1 MASSNSEMKLGLGIV
16 LIAIIVSAG
25 TIIGLSLLP
34 PPTPNQLVGETDIQ
48 IIKGETTVNLDFE
61 SLVDMTPTSGS
72 SSSQNRFQNWRDA
85 GTYVGVTLSS
95 LVELVGGMDDN
106 DVVRVNATDGWIQ
119 YYAYYN
125 LYPNTSFTTLQGTLI
140 LAYSFNDTT
149 PTTWGDGPRT
159 VFVPADGAFS
169 NDDANQTTHPA
180 WFFGSAGARWVKNVA
195 SIEVIEDVYI
205 SGSFQVKIIE
215 GTDEQDIY
223 LVDLALMNNLEAF
236 TAYQKSGGNWGG
248 NGTYRGVLLS
258 ALVELI
264 TTIDDND
271 VVNVTASDGWTQSFA
286 HYNLYPNASVETLQG
301 DLILAYIYN
310 GTMVP
315 AWADGPRLAFLAP
328 DGSYSNSDASQTTH
342 PTWFSSASARWVK
355 NVATIEIIRDS
366 FPP

>member
-25 TIIGLSLLP
+25 TIIGLSLIP
-34 PPTPNQLVGETDIQ
+34 PPSPHQLVGEADIQ
-48 IIKGETTVNLDFE
+48 VVKAGMTIDLDFD
-61 SLVDMTPTSGS
+61 SLVGMTSTSGV

-85 GTYVGVTLSS
+85 GTYVGVSLSS
-95 LVELVGGMDDN
+95 LVELVGGMDEN

-125 LYPNTSFTTLQGTLI
+125 LYPNVSFTTLQGSLI
-140 LAYSFNDTT
+140 LAYSFNGTT

-159 VFVPADGAFS
+159 VFVPSDGAFS

-205 SGSFQVKIIE
+205 GGSFHVKVID

-223 LVDLALMNNLEAF
+223 LVDLAMMNNLEAF
-236 TAYQKSGGNWGG
+236 TAYQKFSGSWGG

-258 ALVELI
+258 TLVDLV

-271 VVNVTASDGWTQSFA
+271 VVNITASDGWTQSFA
-286 HYNLYPNASVETLQG
+286 YYNLYPNASVHALQG
-301 DLILAYIYN
+301 DFILAYVYN
-310 GTMVP
+310 GSMVP
-315 AWADGPRLAFLAP
+315 TWADGPRSAFLAP
-328 DGSYSNSDASQTTH
+328 DGSYSNLDASQTTH

-355 NVATIEIIRDS
+355 NVAIIEIIRDNY
-366 FPP
+366 PP

>member
-1 MASSNSEMKLGLGIV
+1 MKLGLGIV

-25 TIIGLSLLP
+25 TIISLSLLP
-34 PPTPNQLVGETDIQ
+34 PPSPHTLVGEADVQ
-48 IIKGETTVNLDFE
+48 IVKGETTVDLDFE
-61 SLVDMTPTSGS
+61 SLVEMTPISGVS
-72 SSSQNRFQNWRDA
+72 ASQNRFQNWRDA
-85 GTYVGVTLSS
+85 GTYIGVTLSS
-95 LVELVGGMDDN
+95 LVELVGGMDEN

-125 LYPNTSFTTLQGTLI
+125 LYPNVSFTTLQGSLI

-159 VFVPADGAFS
+159 VFVPSDGAYS

-195 SIEVIEDVYI
+195 SIEVLEDVYI
-205 SGSFQVKIIE
+205 GGSFHVKVIE
-215 GTDEQDIY
+215 GTDEEDVY

-236 TAYQKSGGNWGG
+236 TAYQKFSGNWGG

-258 ALVELI
+258 TLVELVG
-264 TTIDDND
+264 TIDEDD
-271 VVNVTASDGWTQSFA
+271 IVNVTADGYAQAFA
-286 HYNLYPNASVETLQG
+286 YYNLYPNSSIYNIQG
-301 DLILAYIYN
+301 NLILAYVYN

-315 AWADGPRLAFLAP
+315 TWVDGPRLAFLAP
-328 DGSYSNSDASQTTH
+328 DGSYSNSDASQTTP
-342 PTWFSSASARWVK
+342 PTWYSSAGARWVK
-355 NVATIEIIRDS
+355 NVITIEIIRDS